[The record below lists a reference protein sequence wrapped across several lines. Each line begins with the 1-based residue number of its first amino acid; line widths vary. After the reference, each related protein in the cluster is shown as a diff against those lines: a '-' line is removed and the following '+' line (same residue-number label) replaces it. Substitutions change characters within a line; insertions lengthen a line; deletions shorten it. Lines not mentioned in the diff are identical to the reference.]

1 MGYCWSLCYEP
12 EREAANKGGI
22 LNISELLV
30 AVFCQKCM
38 KGMFLPENAHSCQ
51 GFCVLKLP

>member
-30 AVFCQKCM
+30 AVFLSEVSE
-38 KGMFLPENAHSCQ
+38 GNVFT
-51 GFCVLKLP
+51 